1 MKLSLETLLHR
12 LVGRGN
18 QIALQTPARTD
29 ERTPTSIRLKP
40 ATKHFLEAQAT
51 VLNTSVQGLIDLI
64 LDGVVEAT
72 TDDPTARLRS
82 IRERFFMLMQA
93 HGLDLPAAVELMS
106 SHGFTLSALN
116 NADRLLD
123 LMTPRALE
131 HLAETFHVR
140 SDWLRGATD
149 RAVSADSDE
158 RWYKDVPGMARQLIA
173 HAQAGRRPE
182 LMMIRRQRAD
192 FERAFKDNDAGK
204 TPKEP
209 VGVVLRL
216 NRTTPTDT
224 AYTTYQLWE
233 FERWNYWRCR
243 EQIKMLIAFCE
254 QFRIPIVGHELKEEV
269 IDQLLSGRQLPV
281 ALLDRLGSVSWHPD
295 DYASFAFEVR
305 QESAEWTSVA
315 KTYRDSPLPNIAV
328 EAGAA
333 PLPDKPWR
341 PGPPSTANRLE
352 SQP

>member
-18 QIALQTPARTD
+18 QIALQTPARSD

-51 VLNTSVQGLIDLI
+51 ALNTSVQGLIDLI

-82 IRERFFMLMQA
+82 IRERFFLLMQA
-93 HGLDLPAAVELMS
+93 HGLDLPSAVELMTPY
-106 SHGFTLSALN
+106 GFTLSALN

-123 LMTPRALE
+123 LLTPAALD
-131 HLAETFHVR
+131 HLADTFHVR
-140 SDWLRGATD
+140 SDWVRGATD
-149 RAVSADSDE
+149 YAVSADSDV
-158 RWYKDVPGMARQLIA
+158 RWYKDVPSMARQLIA
-173 HAQAGRRPE
+173 HAQADRRPE
-182 LMMIRRQRAD
+182 LMFIRRQRAD
-192 FERAFKDNDAGK
+192 FERAFADNDAGK

-216 NRTTPTDT
+216 RRSTPSDT
-224 AYTTYQLWE
+224 NYTTYQLWE

-243 EQIKMLIAFCE
+243 EQLKMLIAFCE
-254 QFRIPIVGHELKEEV
+254 QARIPIVGHELKEDA
-269 IDQLLSGRQLPV
+269 ISQLLAGKQLPV
-281 ALLDRLGSVSWHPD
+281 SLLDRLGSVSWHPD

-305 QESAEWTSVA
+305 HETAEWLSVA
-315 KTYRDSPLPNIAV
+315 KAYRESSLPGIAV

-341 PGPPSTANRLE
+341 AGGSKPVDPVR
-352 SQP
+352 